1 MTTNLFQLDSCKCYF
16 FSVLLLLTS
25 LCSYSLRSIIWN
37 EILGVRASFR
47 VVTVGHYRVFRWM
60 NGAFVHWLLFST
72 FWDKKKNLFLKTEN
86 VNRIFYYTKLVLNIV
101 TFLWKFCFSDV
112 YLKNVKDLVM
122 SFGFLVRRSKL
133 TSNDFFVVCEK
144 KKTNKDWSYFSII
157 WDGYSSKS
165 NFLSV
170 DPKKPGVT
178 NFPSLK
184 KNFH

>member
-1 MTTNLFQLDSCKCYF
+1 MLF
-16 FSVLLLLTS
+16 FSVLLTS

-101 TFLWKFCFSDV
+101 TFFGKFCFSDV

-133 TSNDFFVVCEK
+133 TSNDFFCCVWEEEDQQGLKLLLNHLRRLLIK
-144 KKTNKDWSYFSII
+144 KQFFECW
-157 WDGYSSKS
+157 
-165 NFLSV
+165 
-170 DPKKPGVT
+170 P
-178 NFPSLK
+178 
-184 KNFH
+184 

>member
-1 MTTNLFQLDSCKCYF
+1 MLF

-101 TFLWKFCFSDV
+101 TFWEILFLRCLSEKCQGFGNELWFFWLEGASWQVTIFLLCVRRRRPTRIEVTSQSFETVTHQKAIFWV
-112 YLKNVKDLVM
+112 LTLKNQALQ
-122 SFGFLVRRSKL
+122 
-133 TSNDFFVVCEK
+133 
-144 KKTNKDWSYFSII
+144 
-157 WDGYSSKS
+157 
-165 NFLSV
+165 
-170 DPKKPGVT
+170 